1 MTCEK
6 RIQGKFEMLL
16 VFVFVLS
23 LFLFFFNTFSF
34 TGYITEGNTTSNV
47 TISKYLAITF
57 GANLSEGIY
66 FGDVVVLPATDVNAT
81 HNYDG
86 ALTGTTYTI
95 DVSTDSNTAV
105 DFCIKANQ
113 GLTTAGADVIGLGNE
128 TYSAYN
134 ATNFSLP
141 PLAAQ
146 TSMTTG
152 YVKVQTA
159 GNNIG
164 PGNSSYWR
172 FWLDIPAAQ
181 PSGDYNNT
189 VSFGGV
195 TTGLSC

>member
-16 VFVFVLS
+16 AFVFVLS
-23 LFLFFFNTFSF
+23 VFLFFFNTFSF

-47 TISKYLAITF
+47 TIQKYLAITF
-57 GANLSEGIY
+57 GDNLSDGIY
-66 FGDVVVLPATDVNAT
+66 FGSVETLPAVNLNGS

-86 ALTGTTYTI
+86 ASSGTTYNI
-95 DVSTDSNTAV
+95 EVSTDSNTAV
-105 DFCIKANQ
+105 DFCIKANT
-113 GLTTAGADVIGLGNE
+113 GLTSPALDVIGLGNE
-128 TYSAYN
+128 TYSSYEL
-134 ATNFSLP
+134 TNLTH
-141 PLAAQ
+141 PLLSNE

-152 YVKVQTA
+152 YVKAV
-159 GNNIG
+159 GSID

-172 FWLDIPAAQ
+172 FWLDIPVSQ